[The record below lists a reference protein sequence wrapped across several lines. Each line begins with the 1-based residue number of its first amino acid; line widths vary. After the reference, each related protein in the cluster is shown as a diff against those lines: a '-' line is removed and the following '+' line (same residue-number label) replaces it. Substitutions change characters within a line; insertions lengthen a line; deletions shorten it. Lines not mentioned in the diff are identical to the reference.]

1 MSALFYDL
9 VRAEVAR
16 QLEVDPVDVLL
27 GVRDG
32 RIVAAI
38 RGRRS
43 SQLHKIRIEC
53 ELRGTVPE

>member
-38 RGRRS
+38 RGRES
-43 SQLHKIRIEC
+43 SQLHHVRVEC
-53 ELRGTVPE
+53 DLKGTVPE